1 MKSNTIDII
10 NDKEEKNSLYKCHF
24 CHQNIDVYDIEKH
37 FDTYH
42 NLRSSI
48 ETKYVCDFCD
58 DFEEFHSQTNLFHH
72 IQNTHNLVNDQ
83 EIQSEAIENVDSSEE
98 GKSRFLQ
105 WIVNFN
111 SQEDVFNLLQWIK
124 YNDNNTL
131 LNYHQ

>member
-10 NDKEEKNSLYKCHF
+10 NDKEEKNSLYKCNF

-72 IQNTHNLVNDQ
+72 IQNTHNLINNQ
-83 EIQSEAIENVDSSEE
+83 ENEIQSEAIENVDSLEE

-105 WIVNFN
+105 WIVNFVMISKN
-111 SQEDVFNLLQWIK
+111 FTHKPIYFTTFKILTIL
-124 YNDNNTL
+124 
-131 LNYHQ
+131 